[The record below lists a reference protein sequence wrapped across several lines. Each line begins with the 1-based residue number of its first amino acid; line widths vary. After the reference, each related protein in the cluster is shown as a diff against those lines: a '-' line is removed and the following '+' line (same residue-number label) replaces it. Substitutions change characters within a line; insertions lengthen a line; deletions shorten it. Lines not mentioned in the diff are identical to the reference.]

1 MRIHG
6 MGRAWKAGVPLA
18 AMVFAGR
25 HGGGFGPGH
34 GYGRGGGRG
43 DGEDWS
49 GRRGGRGRSR
59 VFGPGELRLVLL
71 HLVSEQP
78 RHGYDL
84 IKSIEE
90 LTGGNYAPSPG
101 VVYPTL
107 SLMTDE
113 GVTDE
118 QAATGS
124 RKAFA
129 ATLAGTKELA
139 EKVDEVATLI
149 ERLKALAEAEP
160 HSAPPIGRAIA
171 NLMSALR
178 SRAMTGD
185 FDKENVHQ
193 VAEILDEA
201 ARKIERL

>member
-6 MGRAWKAGVPLA
+6 MGRTMKFGIPLA
-18 AMVFAGR
+18 AMAFTGR
-25 HGGGFGPGH
+25 HGGGFGHGNGH
-34 GYGRGGGRG
+34 GRGHGRG
-43 DGEDWS
+43 DGEGWG
-49 GRRGGRGRSR
+49 GRRGRSR
-59 VFGPGELRLVLL
+59 VFAGGELRLVLL

-107 SLMTDE
+107 ALMTDE

-129 ATLAGTKELA
+129 ATEAGTRELA
-139 EKVDEVATLI
+139 EKADEVTALI

-160 HSAPPIGRAIA
+160 QSAPPIGRAIA

-178 SRAMTGD
+178 GRAMAGD

>member
-6 MGRAWKAGVPLA
+6 MGRAMRSGIPLA
-18 AMVFAGR
+18 AIAFAGR
-25 HGGGFGPGH
+25 HGGGFGGGFGH
-34 GYGRGGGRG
+34 GHGRGRG
-43 DGEDWS
+43 DGEVFG
-49 GRRGGRGRSR
+49 GRRDGRGRSR

-71 HLVSEQP
+71 YLVSEQP

-84 IKSIEE
+84 IKSIED

-113 GVTDE
+113 GVTEE
-118 QAATGS
+118 QAASGN

-129 ATLAGTKELA
+129 ATEAGTKELA
-139 EKVDEVATLI
+139 EKADEVSALI
-149 ERLKALAEAEP
+149 DRLKALSEAEP
-160 HSAPPIGRAIA
+160 QSAPPIGRAIA

-178 SRAMTGD
+178 GRAMAGD